1 MVKDMYIESIE
12 LNNYRNYR
20 KVKVEFGKN
29 TNILYGNN
37 AQGKTNILESIYMAA
52 TTKSHRGTKDR
63 DIIRIGEDESHI
75 RLFLRKRDVSHKI
88 DMHLRKSKNKGVAI
102 DGIAIR
108 RATELYGLLNV
119 IFFSPEDLSIIKNGP
134 AERRRFMDLE
144 LCQISRLYYQNLAS
158 YNKILN
164 QRNNLLKQIY
174 YNKSLIDTLDV
185 WNIQLVDY
193 GSRII
198 KERKNFIDMMNDII
212 CDIHSRL
219 TGGREKLEIV
229 YEYNVNENN
238 FEDVLREKLETDL
251 KYSSTQAGPH
261 RDDISFLIN
270 GIDARKYGSQGQQRT
285 VALSLKMAEIK
296 LVKKIINDNPI
307 LLLDDVMSE
316 LDTDRRN
323 ALIDEIKDIQTIITC
338 TGYDEFIKE
347 QVIINN
353 VYSEVDGTATR
364 VRTEESYQ
372 CKKIIIEQN
381 RYRFWRDLKQ

>member
-144 LCQISRLYYQNLAS
+144 LCQISRLYYQNLAINTPPHFVVLS
-158 YNKILN
+158 
-164 QRNNLLKQIY
+164 LLLFWY
-174 YNKSLIDTLDV
+174 YNIYILKANCSMPSSL
-185 WNIQLVDY
+185 
-193 GSRII
+193 R
-198 KERKNFIDMMNDII
+198 
-212 CDIHSRL
+212 HSFW
-219 TGGREKLEIV
+219 KF
-229 YEYNVNENN
+229 Y
-238 FEDVLREKLETDL
+238 
-251 KYSSTQAGPH
+251 
-261 RDDISFLIN
+261 
-270 GIDARKYGSQGQQRT
+270 
-285 VALSLKMAEIK
+285 ALLPEH
-296 LVKKIINDNPI
+296 V
-307 LLLDDVMSE
+307 
-316 LDTDRRN
+316 
-323 ALIDEIKDIQTIITC
+323 
-338 TGYDEFIKE
+338 
-347 QVIINN
+347 
-353 VYSEVDGTATR
+353 
-364 VRTEESYQ
+364 
-372 CKKIIIEQN
+372 
-381 RYRFWRDLKQ
+381 

>member
-1 MVKDMYIESIE
+1 MMVSAMYIESIE

-20 KVKVEFGKN
+20 EVKVDFGRN

-75 RLFLRKRDVSHKI
+75 RLFVRKKDVSHKI
-88 DMHLRKSKNKGVAI
+88 DMHLRKNKNKGVAI
-102 DGIAIR
+102 DGLPIH
-108 RATELYGLLNV
+108 RAMELYGLLNV

-144 LCQISRLYYQNLAS
+144 LCQISRLYYQNLSS

-174 YNKSLIDTLDV
+174 YDKSLLDTLDV
-185 WNIQLVDY
+185 WNMQLVDY

-198 KERKNFIDMMNDII
+198 KERRNFIQMINDII
-212 CDIHSRL
+212 GEIHGRL
-219 TGGREKLEIV
+219 TSGKEKLEII
-229 YEYNVNENN
+229 YEFNVDEDN
-238 FEDVLREKLETDL
+238 FDRILQEKMDTDL
-251 KYSSTQAGPH
+251 RYSSTQSGPH
-261 RDDISFLIN
+261 RDDISFMIN

-316 LDTDRRN
+316 LDTSRRDS
-323 ALIDEIKDIQTIITC
+323 LIEEIRDIQTIITC
-338 TGYDEFIKE
+338 TGYDDFIKE
-347 QVIINN
+347 QIIINN
-353 VYSEVDGTATR
+353 VYSVVEGTATR
-364 VRTEESYQ
+364 VRTEEA
-372 CKKIIIEQN
+372 QN
-381 RYRFWRDLKQ
+381 GK

>member
-1 MVKDMYIESIE
+1 MIVTKIE
-12 LNNYRNYR
+12 LSNFRNYDSLSLELDD
-20 KVKVEFGKN
+20 K
-29 TNILYGNN
+29 TNILYGKN
-37 AQGKTNILESIYMAA
+37 AQGKTNVLEAIYLCS
-52 TTKSHRGTKDR
+52 TTKSHRSSKDAELIKFENNEGHIKLFINKKGR
-63 DIIRIGEDESHI
+63 EYRIDI
-75 RLFLRKRDVSHKI
+75 
-88 DMHLRKSKNKGVAI
+88 HLRKNKSK
-102 DGIAIR
+102 GIAINGIPIKK
-108 RATELYGLLNV
+108 ASELFGIFNV

-144 LCQISRLYYQNLAS
+144 LCQINRLYYQNLSS

-185 WNIQLVDY
+185 WNMQLVDY

-198 KERKNFIDMMNDII
+198 KERRNFIEMMNDII
-212 CDIHSRL
+212 GEIHNRL

-229 YEYNVNENN
+229 YEYNEDK
-238 FEDVLREKLETDL
+238 FEEVLQEKLETDMR
-251 KYSSTQAGPH
+251 YSSTQAGPH

-353 VYSEVDGTATR
+353 VYSVVDGTATR
-364 VRTEESYQ
+364 VRTEE
-372 CKKIIIEQN
+372 E
-381 RYRFWRDLKQ
+381 

>member
-1 MVKDMYIESIE
+1 MVKDMYVESIE
-12 LNNYRNYR
+12 LENYRNYR
-20 KVKVEFGKN
+20 DVKVEFGRN

-52 TTKSHRGTKDR
+52 TTKSHRGSKDR

-75 RLFLRKRDVSHKI
+75 RLFVNKQDISHRI

-102 DGIAIR
+102 DGIPIR
-108 RATELYGLLNV
+108 RAIELYGLLNV
-119 IFFSPEDLSIIKNGP
+119 IFFSPEDLTIIKNGP

-144 LCQISRLYYQNLAS
+144 LCQISRLYYQNLSS

-174 YNKSLIDTLDV
+174 YNKNLMDTLDV
-185 WNIQLVDY
+185 WNTQLVDS
-193 GSRII
+193 GVRII
-198 KERKNFIDMMNDII
+198 KERRNFIEMMNEII
-212 CDIHSRL
+212 GDIHSRL
-219 TGGREKLEIV
+219 TSGREKLEII
-229 YEYNVNENN
+229 YECNVDEDS
-238 FEDVLREKLETDL
+238 FEKALQEKLETDL
-251 KYSSTQAGPH
+251 RYSSTQSGPH

-316 LDTDRRN
+316 LDTSRRD
-323 ALIDEIKDIQTIITC
+323 ALIEEIKDIQTIITC
-338 TGYDEFIKE
+338 TGYDDFIK
-347 QVIINN
+347 QQIIINN
-353 VYSEVDGTATR
+353 VYSVVEGTATR
-364 VRTEESYQ
+364 VRTEES
-372 CKKIIIEQN
+372 
-381 RYRFWRDLKQ
+381 

>member
-1 MVKDMYIESIE
+1 MVKEMYIESIE

-20 KVKVEFGKN
+20 QVKVEFGKN

-75 RLFLRKRDVSHKI
+75 RLFIKKTDVSHKI
-88 DMHLRKSKNKGVAI
+88 DMHLRKNKNKGVAI
-102 DGIAIR
+102 DGIAIK
-108 RATELYGLLNV
+108 RAAELYGLLNV

-185 WNIQLVDY
+185 WDVQLVNY
-193 GSRII
+193 GSKII
-198 KERKNFIDMMNDII
+198 KERRNFIEMMNEII
-212 CDIHSRL
+212 GDIHRRL
-219 TGGREKLEIV
+219 TGGKEQLEIV
-229 YEYNVNENN
+229 YEYNVDEDN
-238 FEDVLREKLETDL
+238 FEKILQEKLNTDM
-251 KYSSTQAGPH
+251 KYSSTQTGPH

-296 LVKKIINDNPI
+296 LVRKIINDNPI

-323 ALIDEIKDIQTIITC
+323 ALIDEIRDIQTIITC

-353 VYSEVDGTATR
+353 VYSVVEGTATR
-364 VRTEESYQ
+364 VRTEES
-372 CKKIIIEQN
+372 
-381 RYRFWRDLKQ
+381 

>member
-1 MVKDMYIESIE
+1 MVKEMYIESIE
-12 LNNYRNYR
+12 LSNYRNYNDL
-20 KVKVEFGKN
+20 KVEFGRN

-52 TTKSHRGTKDR
+52 TTKSHRGSKDR
-63 DIIRIGEDESHI
+63 DIIKIGEDESHI
-75 RLFLRKRDVSHKI
+75 RLIIRKRDISHKI

-102 DGIAIR
+102 DGIAIH
-108 RATELYGLLNV
+108 RAAELYGLLNV

-144 LCQISRLYYQNLAS
+144 LCQISRLYYQNLVS
-158 YNKILN
+158 YNKVLN
-164 QRNNLLKQIY
+164 QRNNLLKQI
-174 YNKSLIDTLDV
+174 NFNRSLMDTIDV
-185 WNIQLVDY
+185 WNMQLVDY

-212 CDIHSRL
+212 GDIHSRL
-219 TGGREKLEIV
+219 TSGKEKLEIV
-229 YEYNVNENN
+229 YDANVTEEE
-238 FEDVLREKLETDL
+238 FEKSLQDKMDIDLR
-251 KYSSTQAGPH
+251 YASTQVGPH

-296 LVKKIINDNPI
+296 LVKKIINDNPV

-323 ALIDEIKDIQTIITC
+323 SLIEEIRDIQTIITC
-338 TGYDEFIKE
+338 TGYDDFIKE
-347 QVIINN
+347 QIIINN
-353 VYSEVDGTATR
+353 VYSVVEGTATR
-364 VRTEESYQ
+364 VRTEES
-372 CKKIIIEQN
+372 
-381 RYRFWRDLKQ
+381 

>member
-1 MVKDMYIESIE
+1 MMVSSMYIESIE

-20 KVKVEFGKN
+20 EVKVDFGRN

-75 RLFLRKRDVSHKI
+75 RLFVKKKDVSHKI
-88 DMHLRKSKNKGVAI
+88 DMHLRKNKNKGVAI
-102 DGIAIR
+102 DGLPIH
-108 RATELYGLLNV
+108 RAMELYGLLNV

-144 LCQISRLYYQNLAS
+144 LCQISRLYYQNLSS

-174 YNKSLIDTLDV
+174 YDKSLLDTLDV
-185 WNIQLVDY
+185 WNMQLVDY

-198 KERKNFIDMMNDII
+198 KERRNFIQMINDII
-212 CDIHSRL
+212 GEIHGRL
-219 TGGREKLEIV
+219 TSGKEKLEII
-229 YEYNVNENN
+229 YEFNVDEDN
-238 FEDVLREKLETDL
+238 FDRILQEKMDTDL
-251 KYSSTQAGPH
+251 RYSSTQSGPH
-261 RDDISFLIN
+261 RDDISFMIN

-316 LDTDRRN
+316 LDTSRRDS
-323 ALIDEIKDIQTIITC
+323 LIEEIRDIQTIITC
-338 TGYDEFIKE
+338 TGYDDFIKE
-347 QVIINN
+347 QIIINN
-353 VYSEVDGTATR
+353 VYSVVEGTATR
-364 VRTEESYQ
+364 VRTEEA
-372 CKKIIIEQN
+372 QN
-381 RYRFWRDLKQ
+381 GK

>member
-1 MVKDMYIESIE
+1 MMVSAMYIESIE

-20 KVKVEFGKN
+20 EVKVDFGRN

-75 RLFLRKRDVSHKI
+75 RLFVNKKDVSHKI
-88 DMHLRKSKNKGVAI
+88 DMHLRKNKNKGVAI
-102 DGIAIR
+102 DGIPIH
-108 RATELYGLLNV
+108 RAMELYGLLNV

-144 LCQISRLYYQNLAS
+144 LCQISRLYYQNLSS

-174 YNKSLIDTLDV
+174 YDKSLLDTLDV
-185 WNIQLVDY
+185 WNMQLVDY

-198 KERKNFIDMMNDII
+198 KERRNFIHMINDII
-212 CDIHSRL
+212 GDIHGRL
-219 TGGREKLEIV
+219 TSGKEKLEII
-229 YEYNVNENN
+229 YEFNVDEDN
-238 FEDVLREKLETDL
+238 FDRILQEKMDTDL
-251 KYSSTQAGPH
+251 RYSSTQSGPH
-261 RDDISFLIN
+261 RDDISFMIN

-316 LDTDRRN
+316 LDTSRRDS
-323 ALIDEIKDIQTIITC
+323 LIEEIRDIQTIITC
-338 TGYDEFIKE
+338 TGYDDFIKE
-347 QVIINN
+347 QIIINN
-353 VYSEVDGTATR
+353 VYSVVEGTATR
-364 VRTEESYQ
+364 VRTEEA
-372 CKKIIIEQN
+372 QN
-381 RYRFWRDLKQ
+381 GK

>member
-1 MVKDMYIESIE
+1 MMVSAMYIESIE

-20 KVKVEFGKN
+20 EVKVDFGRN

-75 RLFLRKRDVSHKI
+75 RLFVNKKDVSHKI
-88 DMHLRKSKNKGVAI
+88 DMHLRKNKNKGVAI
-102 DGIAIR
+102 DGLPIH
-108 RATELYGLLNV
+108 RAMELYGLLNV

-144 LCQISRLYYQNLAS
+144 LCQISRLYYQNLSS

-174 YNKSLIDTLDV
+174 YDKSLLDTLDV
-185 WNIQLVDY
+185 WNMQLVDY

-198 KERKNFIDMMNDII
+198 KERRNFIQMINDII
-212 CDIHSRL
+212 GEIHGRL
-219 TGGREKLEIV
+219 TSGKEKLEII
-229 YEYNVNENN
+229 YEFNVDEDN
-238 FEDVLREKLETDL
+238 FDRILQEKMDTDL
-251 KYSSTQAGPH
+251 RYSSTQSGPH
-261 RDDISFLIN
+261 RDDISFMIN

-316 LDTDRRN
+316 LDTSRRDS
-323 ALIDEIKDIQTIITC
+323 LIEEIRDIQTIITC
-338 TGYDEFIKE
+338 TGYDDFIKE
-347 QVIINN
+347 QIIINN
-353 VYSEVDGTATR
+353 VYSVVEGTATR
-364 VRTEESYQ
+364 VRTEEA
-372 CKKIIIEQN
+372 QN
-381 RYRFWRDLKQ
+381 GK